1 MFLNVSYFKAFK
13 VSSCDETLVCSARRE
28 KLKSILVLF
37 LPEFLF
43 PPFCE
48 VSTEKLL
55 TRQKVF
61 PLSGKVLDKLRSY
74 GPNIFSSIYL
84 VNLSKCFLANREN
97 FFPYEQAL
105 IVI

>member
-13 VSSCDETLVCSARRE
+13 ASSCDETLVCPARRE

-37 LPEFLF
+37 LAKFLL

-61 PLSGKVLDKLRSY
+61 PVSGKVLDKLRSY
-74 GPNIFSSIYL
+74 GPNIFSCTEISP
-84 VNLSKCFLANREN
+84 VNKRDLG
-97 FFPYEQAL
+97 
-105 IVI
+105 